1 MGKANSRRF
10 IETAILNDLT
20 YIEIMSRLKRLATS
34 IFEWVNLPDSMDS
47 RFLELTLFEKG
58 QACLLYDEMLGFLNT
73 SVSGGQY
80 LNVYDLPTELNCYAN
95 SYTTTKKTY
104 NGLIDVPLEEASNY
118 GIFVMNNFDRTP
130 TRMHLELFAYR
141 LYEVEQAMFTNVV
154 NQKYPLLI
162 LMNDKQ
168 RLTMQNLY
176 NQYNGNY
183 PVIFGDKNNLDLN
196 DIKVLNTNSPYVVD
210 KLSFYKKE
218 IWNELLT
225 YLGVN
230 NIDIQKKE
238 RLIQGESNAN
248 NELIN
253 YNLQASLYPRKL
265 ACKQFN
271 KLFKLEGTDKAID
284 VKLRSDI
291 DNVIKEVDSTIT
303 QIQNEAMLDGIITPD
318 EQMVLD
324 MLVDNKNIDTMDKAI
339 QHQLMNPFNNPDNM
353 DMGVKRNLT
362 LEEKKKETPK
372 RNNTNLPRKR
382 GRKKKSEVK

>member
-1 MGKANSRRF
+1 MAKNSRRF
-10 IETAILNDLT
+10 IETAMLNDLT
-20 YIEIMSRLKRLATS
+20 YIEIMNRLKRLATS

-58 QACLLYDEMLGFLNT
+58 QACLLYDDMLGFLNT
-73 SVSGGQY
+73 ATSGGQY

-95 SYTTTKKTY
+95 AYHTTRKTFT
-104 NGLIDVPLEEASNY
+104 GIGETPPLELASEY
-118 GIFVMNNFDRTP
+118 GIFVMNNYDRTP
-130 TRMHLELFAYR
+130 TRMHLEVFAYR
-141 LYEVEQAMFTNVV
+141 LYEVEQTMFTNVR
-154 NQKYPLLI
+154 NQKFPLLI

-176 NQYNGNY
+176 NQYAGNY
-183 PVIFGDKNNLDLN
+183 PVILGDKSEIDLKN
-196 DIKVLNTNSPYVVD
+196 IQVMNTNSPYVVD
-210 KLSFYKKE
+210 KLSQYKKE
-218 IWNELLT
+218 IWNEILT

-271 KLFKLEGTDKAID
+271 KLFRLEGTDKAID

-291 DNVIKEVDSTIT
+291 DNVIKEVDSVIT
-303 QIQNEAMLDGIITPD
+303 ELQNEALLDGIITPD

-324 MLVDNKNIDTMDKAI
+324 MVVDNKNMPTMDKAI
-339 QHQLMNPFNNPDNM
+339 MHEMNPMNNPENM
-353 DMGVKRNLT
+353 DMGAVRNTT
-362 LEEKKKETPK
+362 LEEKNKEKGTTPK
-372 RNNTNLPRKR
+372 KR
-382 GRKKKSEVK
+382 GRKRKGEVK